1 MTIEIRIIFKAIEE
15 KINIFIFLLN
25 RITRFYN
32 IVSLIVTLLQKIPS
46 VIQLV
51 IDLEVNSNVII
62 YVKR

>member
-1 MTIEIRIIFKAIEE
+1 MTIENRIIFKEIEE
-15 KINIFIFLLN
+15 MINIFIFLLN

-32 IVSLIVTLLQKIPS
+32 IVSLIVTLLQKNPS
-46 VIQLV
+46 VIHLA

>member
-1 MTIEIRIIFKAIEE
+1 MTIEIRIIFKEVEE
-15 KINIFIFLLN
+15 MINIFIFLLN

-32 IVSLIVTLLQKIPS
+32 IVSLIVTLLQKNPS

>member
-1 MTIEIRIIFKAIEE
+1 MTIENRIIFKEIEE
-15 KINIFIFLLN
+15 MINIFIFLLN

>member
-1 MTIEIRIIFKAIEE
+1 MTIENRIIFKEIEE
-15 KINIFIFLLN
+15 MINIFIFLLN

-32 IVSLIVTLLQKIPS
+32 IVSLIVTLLQKNPS

>member
-1 MTIEIRIIFKAIEE
+1 MTIEIRIIFKEIEE
-15 KINIFIFLLN
+15 MINIFIFLLN